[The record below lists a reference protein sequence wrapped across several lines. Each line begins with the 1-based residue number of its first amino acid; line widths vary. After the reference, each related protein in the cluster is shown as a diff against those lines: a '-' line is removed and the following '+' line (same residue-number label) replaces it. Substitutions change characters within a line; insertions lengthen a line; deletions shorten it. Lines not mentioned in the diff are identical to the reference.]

1 MKTLFDRE
9 IYEHFTQ
16 THLLKAQRFIWIA
29 TANIKATA
37 LRYRNRFVSF
47 PDLMAI
53 QANRGVSI
61 RIIHAEIPSRPF
73 RERYERLDSSGRL
86 SANVEFLQCIRLH
99 AKIFIVD
106 GSTALL
112 GSPNLT
118 GSGIG
123 AKSQT
128 RRNFEIGFLFEG
140 EEETLPFV
148 NYFDQI
154 WMGVPCSSC
163 NLRPV
168 CPVPAAQQP

>member
-1 MKTLFDRE
+1 MRTLFDRE

-16 THLLKAQRFIWIA
+16 SRLASAQSFVWIA
-29 TANIKATA
+29 TANIKATG

-53 QANRGVSI
+53 LANRGVAF

-73 RERYERLDSSGRL
+73 RERYEQLDSSGRL

-106 GSTALL
+106 GSSALV
-112 GSPNLT
+112 GSANLT

-123 AKSQT
+123 AKSDM
-128 RRNFEIGFLFEG
+128 RRNFEIGFLFED

-148 NYFDQI
+148 SYFDRI
-154 WMGVPCSSC
+154 WMGTLCSSC
-163 NLRPV
+163 KLRSL
-168 CPVPAAQQP
+168 CPAPAS

>member
-61 RIIHAEIPSRPF
+61 RIILSLIHISEPTRP
-73 RERYERLDSSGRL
+73 Y
-86 SANVEFLQCIRLH
+86 
-99 AKIFIVD
+99 
-106 GSTALL
+106 
-112 GSPNLT
+112 
-118 GSGIG
+118 
-123 AKSQT
+123 
-128 RRNFEIGFLFEG
+128 
-140 EEETLPFV
+140 
-148 NYFDQI
+148 
-154 WMGVPCSSC
+154 
-163 NLRPV
+163 
-168 CPVPAAQQP
+168 